1 MANKEGHVEGVP
13 RVRGLRYE
21 LISYF
26 DKSLIAPCVCVL
38 EKFEIAIKSANAI
51 LMISAFHIWYKVNV
65 GWFLTSLLLVLLV
78 YDGNKVYIL
87 KWRT

>member
-26 DKSLIAPCVCVL
+26 DKSLIAPCRCVCVSQ
-38 EKFEIAIKSANAI
+38 KFEIAIKSANAI
-51 LMISAFHIWYKVNV
+51 FMTSAFQLSDVK
-65 GWFLTSLLLVLLV
+65 
-78 YDGNKVYIL
+78 
-87 KWRT
+87 

>member
-26 DKSLIAPCVCVL
+26 DKSLIAPCMCVCR
-38 EKFEIAIKSANAI
+38 KN
-51 LMISAFHIWYKVNV
+51 
-65 GWFLTSLLLVLLV
+65 
-78 YDGNKVYIL
+78 L
-87 KWRT
+87 KLRLNPQMRYL